1 MRDGES
7 REATSISLHIR
18 NRPLREFKKLNA
30 SSFPSDC
37 EFTAMKLKLMT
48 LAALALTAVLISG
61 CSTTADTTTT
71 TTTTDRTQS
80 SMYAR

>member
-1 MRDGES
+1 
-7 REATSISLHIR
+7 
-18 NRPLREFKKLNA
+18 
-30 SSFPSDC
+30 
-37 EFTAMKLKLMT
+37 MKLKLMT

-61 CSTTADTTTT
+61 CSTTAETTTT